1 VSGDDSLAS
10 VADEIDA
17 IAERLADHA
26 LALLRDAVHGE
37 GTEAKAAAT
46 ERVVTRARRALERA
60 AALLRG
66 ADDAG

>member
-1 VSGDDSLAS
+1 MSRDEALAS

-17 IAERLADHA
+17 IADRLADRA
-26 LALLRDAVHGE
+26 LALLRDAVHGG
-37 GTEAKAAAT
+37 GTDAAAT

-66 ADDAG
+66 ADGAG

>member
-1 VSGDDSLAS
+1 VSGGEALAS

-17 IAERLADHA
+17 IADRLADRA

-37 GTEAKAAAT
+37 GTDAAAT

-66 ADDAG
+66 ADGAG

>member
-1 VSGDDSLAS
+1 VSGGEALAS

-17 IAERLADHA
+17 IADRLADRA

-37 GTEAKAAAT
+37 GTDAAAT

-66 ADDAG
+66 ADNAG

>member
-1 VSGDDSLAS
+1 MSRDEALAS

-26 LALLRDAVHGE
+26 LALLRDAVHGG
-37 GTEAKAAAT
+37 GTDAAAT
-46 ERVVTRARRALERA
+46 ERVVTRARRALNRA

-66 ADDAG
+66 ADGAG

>member
-1 VSGDDSLAS
+1 MSRDETLAS

-17 IAERLADHA
+17 IADRLADRA

-37 GTEAKAAAT
+37 GTDAAAT

-66 ADDAG
+66 ADGAG